1 MSTDQPAGIAE
12 RPRCPSSECRPG
24 AQLLGVVLPN
34 GRVAFTSKAIPIDEE
49 FVRVAHEG
57 RPPEQR
63 FRFTT
68 TCAERGCRQWA
79 DNRCSIIDR
88 LLAIAKERGE
98 DETTLAARTLPDCAI
113 RPECRWFRQ
122 RGAAACAVCPD
133 VVTDVTSSDAELPP
147 SVSARRAANTPVSPR
162 ICDEAPSPASPPD
175 APATIPAA
183 SGARS

>member
-1 MSTDQPAGIAE
+1 MSTERTEGAD

-79 DNRCSIIDR
+79 DNRCGVIDR

-98 DETTLAARTLPDCAI
+98 DETTLAARPLPDCAI
-113 RPECRWFRQ
+113 RSECRWYRQ

-133 VVTDVTSSDAELPP
+133 VVTDVTCSAEELPP
-147 SVSARRAANTPVSPR
+147 SVLARREAHPRVSPPT
-162 ICDEAPSPASPPD
+162 CDSTSSVSPPG
-175 APATIPAA
+175 APATTRGA
-183 SGARS
+183 SAARS

>member
-1 MSTDQPAGIAE
+1 MSSERTGGAD

-68 TCAERGCRQWA
+68 PCAERGCRQWA
-79 DNRCSIIDR
+79 ENRCGVIDR

-98 DETTLAARTLPDCAI
+98 DEAMLAARPLPDCAI
-113 RPECRWFRQ
+113 RPDCRWFRQ

-133 VVTDVTSSDAELPP
+133 VVTDVTGSNAELPP
-147 SVSARRAANTPVSPR
+147 SVLARRETYVPVSPPT
-162 ICDEAPSPASPPD
+162 CAPTSSGSPPG
-175 APATIPAA
+175 APATIPGA